1 MPRNTPGMKAEAVDL
16 SIAAA
21 GSKATYVGAGVT
33 GLGWFLS
40 NQFFGLMSVLIAL
53 AGLPMNWHYKRK
65 AERLIIREAE
75 QRYQEL
81 QMRMVLMRAI
91 GKPVPA
97 HQDSDLGRLEFE
109 E

>member
-1 MPRNTPGMKAEAVDL
+1 MPRNTPGMKAEAIDL

-40 NQFFGLMSVLIAL
+40 NQFFGLMGVLIAL

-81 QMRMVLMRAI
+81 QMRMVCVYVQDGAVI
-91 GKPVPA
+91 GQAPELPVVVIKI
-97 HQDSDLGRLEFE
+97 
-109 E
+109 

>member
-1 MPRNTPGMKAEAVDL
+1 MPRNTPGMKAEAIDL

-40 NQFFGLMSVLIAL
+40 NQFFGLMGVLIAL
-53 AGLPMNWHYKRK
+53 A
-65 AERLIIREAE
+65 
-75 QRYQEL
+75 EL
-81 QMRMVLMRAI
+81 QVRMVLMRAI